1 MISHHFLFPNRLF
14 PHPYSRLMISL
25 PSLVKRK
32 SIRRTSADSQHC
44 IDPPADICTHPL
56 GLLTCSVLSSFIPLL
71 SRLFRDN
78 PSETLHSLLRRQN
91 LPSLLDHS
99 HPHKKCC
106 YFSHLKKSFL
116 LTQFTR
122 HKLLFS
128 SATLC
133 RKTPWNFL
141 YLPFLIPPLLCF
153 LLNPLR
159 LVLQV
164 DRCTVLVKVINW
176 WHLNKTHGQLSSHL
190 TH

>member
-1 MISHHFLFPNRLF
+1 MISHHFLFPNRVF

-32 SIRRTSADSQHC
+32 SIRRTPQTLSTASTHLPTSAH
-44 IDPPADICTHPL
+44 THL
-56 GLLTCSVLSSFIPLL
+56 AFSSALVLSSFIPLL